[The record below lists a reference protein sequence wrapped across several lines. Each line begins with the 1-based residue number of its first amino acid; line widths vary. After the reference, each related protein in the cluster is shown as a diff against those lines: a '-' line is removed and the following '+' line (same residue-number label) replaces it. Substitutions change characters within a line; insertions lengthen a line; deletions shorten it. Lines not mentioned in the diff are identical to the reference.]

1 MKFGC
6 SDGEKG
12 EVLPPYQHWMFDRF
26 QSHVCD
32 GRGSLVHG
40 HDHRPAPLRIGMFR
54 GITVYVCH

>member
-26 QSHVCD
+26 RFHVCD
-32 GRGSLVHG
+32 GANTDEAHRQSDILYRTCKELTFN
-40 HDHRPAPLRIGMFR
+40 HDARE
-54 GITVYVCH
+54 